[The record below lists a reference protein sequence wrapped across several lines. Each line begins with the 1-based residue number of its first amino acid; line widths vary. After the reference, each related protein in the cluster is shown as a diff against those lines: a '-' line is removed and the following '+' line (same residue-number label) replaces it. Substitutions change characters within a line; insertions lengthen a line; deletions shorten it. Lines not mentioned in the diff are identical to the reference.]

1 MKSVLF
7 SKAFLLAGLMLL
19 SIFACYGQDDSSVQ
33 VEGTWTKSM
42 NERPITFTLT
52 SDLTYQVE
60 FAGDEETD
68 VWGSYTI
75 SGTNITFTDEGGEYS
90 SGVSG
95 EYEFEVSDTTIS
107 FTEVDDPVNGRR
119 MLVEGNWSKAA
130 AVEK

>member
-1 MKSVLF
+1 MKSVFF
-7 SKAFLLAGLMLL
+7 SRAFLLAGLLLL
-19 SIFACYGQDDSSVQ
+19 SMPTCYGQDDSSGKIQ
-33 VEGTWTKSM
+33 GTWTKSM

-60 FAGDEETD
+60 FAGDEKID
-68 VWGSYTI
+68 VWGSYNI

-95 EYEFEVSDTTIS
+95 EYEFEVSDTFIR
-107 FTEVDDPVNGRR
+107 FTEVNDPVNGRR